1 MQFCDLLCVFYL
13 SGCFVLFCLL
23 FAYTFNEE
31 IEFSAVKGLSK
42 NEFLYVIL
50 FNIAFKIRQVN

>member
-1 MQFCDLLCVFYL
+1 MCVFDL
-13 SGCFVLFCLL
+13 SGCFVLFFLL
-23 FAYTFNEE
+23 FADTFNEE